1 MPENVNTTLHIINK
15 APEHARFRHCL
26 ASVQQGDTLL
36 LIEDAVLA
44 LLDRERQLPGAS
56 YGLET
61 DANARAVANRVP
73 GEQLVDYAGFVQLT
87 VNHSRIINW

>member
-73 GEQLVDYAGFVQLT
+73 AEQLVDYAGFVQLT
-87 VNHSRIINW
+87 VIHSRIINW

>member
-1 MPENVNTTLHIINK
+1 MPANVNTTLHIINK

-73 GEQLVDYAGFVQLT
+73 AEQLVDYAGFVQLT

>member
-1 MPENVNTTLHIINK
+1 MPETPNTTLHIINK
-15 APEHARFRHCL
+15 APEHPRFRHCL

-44 LLDRERQLPGAS
+44 LVDREKQLPTVS
-56 YGLET
+56 YGLEA

-73 GEQLVDYAGFVQLT
+73 ADQLVNYAGFVQLT
-87 VNHSRIINW
+87 ANHSRIINW

>member
-61 DANARAVANRVP
+61 DANARAVAKRVP
-73 GEQLVDYAGFVQLT
+73 AEQLVDYAGFVQLT

>member
-1 MPENVNTTLHIINK
+1 MPENTTATLHIINK

-26 ASVQQGDTLL
+26 ASAQQGDTLL

-44 LLDRERQLPGAS
+44 LLDRGKELPGAS
-56 YGLET
+56 YGLEA

-73 GEQLVDYAGFVQLT
+73 ADQLVNYAGFVQLT

>member
-56 YGLET
+56 YGLDT

-73 GEQLVDYAGFVQLT
+73 AEQLVDYAGFVQLT

>member
-1 MPENVNTTLHIINK
+1 MPENTTATLHIINK

-44 LLDRERQLPGAS
+44 LLDREKQLPGAF
-56 YGLET
+56 YGLEA
-61 DANARAVANRVP
+61 DANARAVANRVSADK
-73 GEQLVDYAGFVQLT
+73 LVNYAGFVQLT
-87 VNHSRIINW
+87 ANHSRIINW

>member
-36 LIEDAVLA
+36 LVEDAVLA

-73 GEQLVDYAGFVQLT
+73 AEQLVDYAGFVQLT

>member
-56 YGLET
+56 YGLEA

-73 GEQLVDYAGFVQLT
+73 SEQLVDYAGFVQLT

>member
-1 MPENVNTTLHIINK
+1 MPENVNATLHIINK
-15 APEHARFRHCL
+15 SPEHARFQHCL

-44 LLDRERQLPGAS
+44 LLDREKQLPEAS
-56 YGLET
+56 YGLEA
-61 DANARAVANRVP
+61 DAKARAVANRVP
-73 GEQLVDYAGFVQLT
+73 AEQLVDYAGFVQLT

>member
-73 GEQLVDYAGFVQLT
+73 AEQLVDYVGFVQLT